1 MIESKKL
8 KCQTRQEDKTMGIAI
23 ARIARI
29 ARMAII
35 ARIARMGAENK

>member
-1 MIESKKL
+1 MIESEKL

-23 ARIARI
+23 ARM
-29 ARMAII
+29 ARMARM